1 MFQEVLVPREVELA
15 IVERYCDGEC
25 AGDTMRLI
33 DLYKPYPDIYWFLWA
48 LIQKNV
54 SSIKFDFY
62 TYGKV
67 KYDNAQKNLRF
78 IEKEYGIRLS

>member
-15 IVERYCDGEC
+15 IVEHYCDGQC
-25 AGDTMRLI
+25 PNDTMRLI

-54 SSIKFDFY
+54 SSIVFDFY

-78 IEKEYGIRLS
+78 IEKEYGIPLS

>member
-1 MFQEVLVPREVELA
+1 VPREVERK
-15 IVERYCDGEC
+15 IIEHYCEGQCLDQ
-25 AGDTMRLI
+25 TIRMI

-54 SSIKFDFY
+54 SSIVFDFY

-78 IEKEYGIRLS
+78 IETEYGIALS